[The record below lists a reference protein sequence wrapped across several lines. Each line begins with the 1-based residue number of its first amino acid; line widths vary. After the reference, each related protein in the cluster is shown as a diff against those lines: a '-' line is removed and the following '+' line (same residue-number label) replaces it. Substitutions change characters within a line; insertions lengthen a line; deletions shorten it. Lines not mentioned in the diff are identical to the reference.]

1 MGILA
6 ALPLL
11 DLEMFQNIGAAVV
24 LVGLLVFIHE
34 FGHFIVAKAC
44 GVGVP
49 VFSIGFGRRIAGV
62 QIGDTDYRLSALP
75 FGGYVMLAG
84 SDPFGYVEDESQD
97 IPAEKAFLNK
107 PVWQRLLV
115 IGAGPA
121 FNLAL
126 PFVVFTLV
134 LMAGEPQPGNEVGMV
149 AEDGV
154 AASLGIEPGDR
165 IVSIDG
171 VPTPT
176 MGKVYDGVS
185 TLAPGTH
192 TLVVADGGGERSLS
206 LEVPDD
212 GLKSLGIGSAR
223 PAAVVGV
230 DDPASPA
237 GRAGVRTGD
246 RIVAI
251 GGVEVEDWVDVQQ
264 AFEAATGA
272 LELRL
277 SGEDGEERTA
287 TITPDAAW
295 APRGFVRTDTP
306 SAAWGLLPAELFVDA
321 VSASV
326 QDEGGVFTGCAP
338 APEPPPSPAQ
348 LAGVQDGD
356 RFLTI
361 DGAPIARWDD
371 VIDKVAA
378 SMDGEGEAATA
389 RPLTL
394 ELVRGGQV
402 VSLEMTPKV
411 VETTNVMGDFVRRP
425 MIGVYRLGRT
435 VGGPEVREYYAFPDA
450 VSRSVDETLWLG
462 TMMVEQIGKLVTGEA
477 SVRKSVGG
485 PVEMV
490 RQASAA
496 AKRGI
501 FEYARLMGILSISL
515 GIVNLL
521 PVPVLD
527 GGQLLFF
534 LLEAV
539 RGRPVSVAL
548 RERAQQIGVIFMV
561 VLMISVLVMDL
572 QKLFGGGG

>member
-1 MGILA
+1 LGILA
-6 ALPLL
+6 ALPAL
-11 DLEMFQNIGAAVV
+11 DLTVIQNIGSAVV
-24 LVGLLVFIHE
+24 LVGVLVFIHE

-49 VFSIGFGRRIAGV
+49 VFSIGFGRRLFGV
-62 QIGDTDYRLSALP
+62 QIGETDYRLSALP

-84 SDPFGYVEDESQD
+84 ADPFGYVEDGAED
-97 IPAEKAFLNK
+97 IPPERAFLNK

-134 LMAGEPQPGNEVGMV
+134 LMAGEPQQGNEVGMLTP
-149 AEDGV
+149 DGV
-154 AASLGIEPGDR
+154 AAELGIEPGDR
-165 IVSIDG
+165 IVRVGQTD
-171 VPTPT
+171 TPT
-176 MGKVYDGVS
+176 MVRVRKAV
-185 TLAPGTH
+185 TALPPGEH
-192 TLVVADGGGERSLS
+192 DLVVQAPEGARTLQ
-206 LEVPDD
+206 LVVPED
-212 GLKSLGIGSAR
+212 GLTGLGIGSGRAS
-223 PAAVVGV
+223 AVVGV

-237 GRAGVRTGD
+237 GKAGLRTGD
-246 RIVAI
+246 RIVGI
-251 GGVEVEDWVDVQQ
+251 GGATVDDWLDIQQALEGATGPVNVRVEDEEGEPR
-264 AFEAATGA
+264 EA
-272 LELRL
+272 RL
-277 SGEDGEERTA
+277 GWEPGYAPLGFDTDG
-287 TITPDAAW
+287 
-295 APRGFVRTDTP
+295 TP
-306 SAAWGLLPAELFVDA
+306 SANWGLLPAEIFVDA

-338 APEPPPSPAQ
+338 APPPPPSPAQ
-348 LAGVQDGD
+348 LAGIQDGD

-361 DGAPIARWDD
+361 DGAPVDGWGD
-371 VIDKVAA
+371 VIDRVAGSLEGEGDAA
-378 SMDGEGEAATA
+378 SV
-389 RPLTL
+389 RSLNV
-394 ELVRGGQV
+394 ELVREGQV
-402 VSLEMTPKV
+402 VSLDLTPRV
-411 VETTNVMGDFVRRP
+411 VETTNAFGDFVSRP

-450 VSRSVDETLWLG
+450 VTRSVDETVWLG

-496 AKRGI
+496 AERGI
-501 FEYARLMGILSISL
+501 FEYARLMGVLSISL

-572 QKLFGGGG
+572 QKLFGAG

>member
-1 MGILA
+1 MGTLA

-11 DLEMFQNIGAAVV
+11 DLDMFQNIGAAVV
-24 LVGLLVFIHE
+24 LVGVLVFIHE

-44 GVGVP
+44 GVAVP
-49 VFSIGFGRRIAGV
+49 VFSLGFGRRLLGV
-62 QIGDTDYRLSALP
+62 EIGGTDYRVSALP

-84 SDPFGYVEDESQD
+84 ADPFGYVEDDDEEV
-97 IPAEKAFLNK
+97 PPEHAFLNK

-134 LMAGEPQPGNEVGMV
+134 LMAGEPQPGNQVGMV
-149 AEDGV
+149 LEDSLAAE
-154 AASLGIEPGDR
+154 LGIVPGDR
-165 IVSIDG
+165 IVSVDG
-171 VPTPT
+171 VDTPT
-176 MGKVYDGVS
+176 MAKVLGRVAG
-185 TLAPGTH
+185 LEPGDH
-192 TLVVADGGGERSLS
+192 TLVVADATGGRTLS
-206 LEVPDD
+206 LQIPEE
-212 GLKSLGIGSAR
+212 GFAGLGIGSAR
-223 PAAVVGV
+223 PSSVVGV
-230 DDPASPA
+230 DDPESPA
-237 GRAGVRTGD
+237 GRAGVLTGETV
-246 RIVAI
+246 VAV
-251 GGVEVEDWVDVQQ
+251 GGQPVEDWVDLQLAVRDVK
-264 AFEAATGA
+264 GG
-272 LELRL
+272 L
-277 SGEDGEERTA
+277 SVRVRSEDGEERSLQLE
-287 TITPDAAW
+287 PDPAW
-295 APRGFVRTDTP
+295 RPVGLSSADTP
-306 SAAWGLLPAELFVDA
+306 SAAWGLLPAELFVDS
-321 VSASV
+321 VSPSV

-338 APEPPPSPAQ
+338 APAPPPSPAQ
-348 LAGVQDGD
+348 LAGVEDGD

-361 DGAPIARWDD
+361 DGEPILQWGD
-371 VIDKVAA
+371 VIDRVA
-378 SMDGEGEAATA
+378 SSIEGEGDAAAA
-389 RPLTL
+389 RPLTV
-394 ELVRGGQV
+394 ELVRRGEV
-402 VSLEMTPKV
+402 LSLDMTPRV

-450 VSRSVDETLWLG
+450 LSRSVDETVWLG

-496 AKRGI
+496 AERGI

-534 LLEAV
+534 FLEAV

-548 RERAQQIGVIFMV
+548 RERAQQLGVIFMV

>member
-1 MGILA
+1 MATLA

-11 DLEMFQNIGAAVV
+11 DLSMFQNIGAAVV

-49 VFSIGFGRRIAGV
+49 VFSIGFGRRIAGI
-62 QIGDTDYRLSALP
+62 QIGETDYRLSALP

-84 SDPFGYVEDESQD
+84 ADPFGYVEDDQQD
-97 IPAEKAFLNK
+97 IPPERAFLNK

-115 IGAGPA
+115 IAAGPA

-134 LMAGEPQPGNEVGMV
+134 LMAGEPQPGNEVGMI
-149 AEDGV
+149 AEDGI
-154 AASLGIEPGDR
+154 AADVGIAPGDR
-165 IVSIDG
+165 IVAVDG
-171 VPTPT
+171 VETPT
-176 MGKVYDGVS
+176 MAKVIAGISDL
-185 TLAPGTH
+185 TPGSH
-192 TLVVADGGGERSLS
+192 TLT
-206 LEVPDD
+206 LESPAGQREASFDVPAE
-212 GLKSLGIGSAR
+212 GFTGIGIGSSR
-223 PAAVVGV
+223 PSAVVGV
-230 DDPASPA
+230 DDPGSPA
-237 GRAGVRTGD
+237 GKAGVRTGD
-246 RIVAI
+246 RIVAVD
-251 GGVEVEDWVDVQQ
+251 GAATEDWVDVQQ
-264 AFEAATGA
+264 AFSSAAGPISVRV
-272 LELRL
+272 E
-277 SGEDGEERTA
+277 GEDGDEREA
-287 TITPDAAW
+287 RIVPDPAW
-295 APRGFVRTDTP
+295 APTGFVRTDTP

-348 LAGVQDGD
+348 LAGVLDGD
-356 RFLTI
+356 RFLAI
-361 DGAPIARWDD
+361 DGHPIARWDD
-371 VIDKVAA
+371 VIERVAG

-394 ELVRGGQV
+394 EVVRAGEV

-411 VETTNVMGDFVRRP
+411 VETTNVLGDFVQRP
-425 MIGVYRLGRT
+425 MIGVYRLGRNVAAPT
-435 VGGPEVREYYAFPDA
+435 VREYYAFPDA
-450 VSRSVDETLWLG
+450 VSRSVDETVWLG

-496 AKRGI
+496 AQRGI

-572 QKLFGGGG
+572 QKLFGEG

>member
-1 MGILA
+1 MGTLA
-6 ALPLL
+6 ALSLLPL
-11 DLEMFQNIGAAVV
+11 ETIQNIGAAVV

-49 VFSIGFGRRIAGV
+49 VFSIGFGRRLFGV
-62 QIGDTDYRLSALP
+62 EVGGTDYRLSALP

-84 SDPFGYVEDESQD
+84 ADPFGYVEEEEEEV
-97 IPAEKAFLNK
+97 PPEKAFLNK

-149 AEDGV
+149 AEGSAADQIGV
-154 AASLGIEPGDR
+154 EPGDL
-165 IVSIDG
+165 IVSVGG
-171 VPTPT
+171 VETPT
-176 MGKVYDGVS
+176 MARVRARVGEL
-185 TLAPGTH
+185 TPGSH
-192 TLVVADGGGERSLS
+192 ALVVSGDSGERRLT
-206 LEVPDD
+206 LEVPEA
-212 GLKSLGIGSAR
+212 GLRGLGVGSGRAS
-223 PAAVVGV
+223 AVVGV

-237 GRAGVRTGD
+237 GRAGVQTGD
-246 RIVAI
+246 RIVGIGERAI
-251 GGVEVEDWVDVQQ
+251 DDWIDLQQAVRRSTGPVDLRVVGPDEVERTV
-264 AFEAATGA
+264 
-272 LELRL
+272 RL
-277 SGEDGEERTA
+277 Q
-287 TITPDAAW
+287 PDATW
-295 APRGFVRTDTP
+295 EPRGYSVEHAP
-306 SAAWGLLPAELFVDA
+306 SASWGLLPAEIFVDS

-326 QDEGGVFTGCAP
+326 KDEGGVFTGCAP
-338 APEPPPSPAQ
+338 APAPPPSPAQ
-348 LAGVQDGD
+348 LAGVEGGD
-356 RFLTI
+356 RFLAI
-361 DGAPIARWDD
+361 DGMPITGWGD
-371 VIDKVAA
+371 VIDQVA
-378 SMDGEGEAATA
+378 SSLDGEGEAAAA
-389 RPLTL
+389 RTL
-394 ELVRGGQV
+394 DVQLVRNGEV
-402 VSLEMTPKV
+402 MSLEMTPRV

-435 VGGPEVREYYAFPDA
+435 VGGAEVREYYDFPDA
-450 VSRSVDETLWLG
+450 MARSVDETVWLG

-490 RQASAA
+490 RQASEAA
-496 AKRGI
+496 RRGL

-548 RERAQQIGVIFMV
+548 RERAQQLGVIFMV

>member
-6 ALPLL
+6 AFPAL
-11 DLEMFQNIGAAVV
+11 DLTVIQNIGAAVV
-24 LVGLLVFIHE
+24 LVGVLVFIHE

-49 VFSIGFGRRIAGV
+49 VFSIGFGRRLFGV
-62 QIGDTDYRLSALP
+62 QIGETDYRLSALP

-84 SDPFGYVEDESQD
+84 ADPFGYVEDGAED
-97 IPAEKAFLNK
+97 IPAERAFLNK

-134 LMAGEPQPGNEVGMV
+134 LMAGEPQQGNEVGML
-149 AEDGV
+149 APGGV
-154 AASLGIEPGDR
+154 AAELGIEPGDR
-165 IVSIDG
+165 IVRIGQSD
-171 VPTPT
+171 TPT
-176 MGKVYDGVS
+176 MLRVRKAVTALPPGEHGVVVEGPGGS
-185 TLAPGTH
+185 RTLQ
-192 TLVVADGGGERSLS
+192 VV
-206 LEVPDD
+206 VPEE
-212 GLKSLGIGSAR
+212 GLASLGVASGRAS
-223 PAAVVGV
+223 AVVGV

-237 GRAGVRTGD
+237 GRAGLQTGD
-246 RIVAI
+246 RVI
-251 GGVEVEDWVDVQQ
+251 GVGDVVVDDWIDLQQ
-264 AFEAATGA
+264 AFAAATGP
-272 LELRL
+272 LVLHV
-277 SGEDGEERTA
+277 EDGEGA
-287 TITPDAAW
+287 TRDARLSPDAGY
-295 APRGFVRTDTP
+295 APLGLAGLEFP
-306 SAAWGLLPAELFVDA
+306 SIAWGVLPAEIFVDA

-326 QDEGGVFTGCAP
+326 EDEGGVFTGCAP

-348 LAGVQDGD
+348 LAGIQDGD
-356 RFLTI
+356 RFLRI
-361 DGAPIARWDD
+361 DGQPVDAWED
-371 VIDKVAA
+371 VTSLVAG
-378 SMDGEGEAATA
+378 SLEGEGASAAV
-389 RPLTL
+389 RPLNV
-394 ELVRGGQV
+394 ELVREGQV
-402 VSLEMTPKV
+402 VSLDLTPKV
-411 VETTNVMGDFVRRP
+411 VEVTNIYGDFVSRP

-450 VSRSVDETLWLG
+450 VTRSVDETVLIS

-496 AKRGI
+496 AQRGI

-572 QKLFGGGG
+572 QKLFGEG